1 MPTATADLQTGP
13 KNSEQTYCWFLWRRR
28 RITFFLALLCEQGS
42 QGAENMSKS
51 SFGGG
56 VIDGLA

>member
-1 MPTATADLQTGP
+1 LHSSGDRKLGEVTH
-13 KNSEQTYCWFLWRRR
+13 EYREEVV
-28 RITFFLALLCEQGS
+28 I
-42 QGAENMSKS
+42 AERGVGGVAIPFVVVSRGLKMSKS